1 MLTGRTNSCT
11 SPRVSAFRKSS
22 PAFWRTICANKFP
35 GAASKAAKIADA
47 FFPRELRETIGA
59 AGRFFG
65 ERETIKEEVM
75 RKLAG
80 PAIVALLAM
89 NASFAWAWS
98 DVTGTIKSVDTKNHE
113 LVLDNGKTYMVQKDV
128 SLSNFKQGDKVMVST
143 EVEKGKNMVNKVTKS
158 S

>member
-1 MLTGRTNSCT
+1 
-11 SPRVSAFRKSS
+11 
-22 PAFWRTICANKFP
+22 
-35 GAASKAAKIADA
+35 
-47 FFPRELRETIGA
+47 
-59 AGRFFG
+59 
-65 ERETIKEEVM
+65 M